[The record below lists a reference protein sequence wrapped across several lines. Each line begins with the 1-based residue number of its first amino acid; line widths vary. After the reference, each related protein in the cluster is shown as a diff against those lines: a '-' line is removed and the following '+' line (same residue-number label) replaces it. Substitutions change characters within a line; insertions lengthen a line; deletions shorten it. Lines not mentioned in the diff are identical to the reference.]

1 MNLKQLEAFVCVAEV
16 KNFSLAAKK
25 MYLTQ
30 PTVSAHIHSLEKEL
44 GAKLFIRTTKDVEL
58 SQEGEL
64 LYDNARKMLQLEKNI
79 LRDFSRK
86 DLSAVQ
92 QITVGASTVPG
103 QYILPQMLS
112 LFSRTYPGNR
122 LDLTEAD
129 SQEVVRMVQE
139 GRVEVGF
146 TGTKLE
152 DPACVFEP
160 FYYDR
165 LMVIAPN
172 IPEYQQYIESG
183 FPMERYVQEK
193 WIVREEG
200 SGTRRE
206 VERYLKSVGIDC
218 KRLDIIATISNQ
230 ETIKKSVSAA
240 MGIAIISSIAVEDY
254 VRRGNLLRFP
264 LAGGD
269 FYRKLY
275 MVWSKNHKPGNA
287 ARLFIQFV
295 RELQDYL

>member
-103 QYILPQMLS
+103 QYILP
-112 LFSRTYPGNR
+112 
-122 LDLTEAD
+122 
-129 SQEVVRMVQE
+129 
-139 GRVEVGF
+139 
-146 TGTKLE
+146 
-152 DPACVFEP
+152 
-160 FYYDR
+160 
-165 LMVIAPN
+165 
-172 IPEYQQYIESG
+172 
-183 FPMERYVQEK
+183 
-193 WIVREEG
+193 
-200 SGTRRE
+200 
-206 VERYLKSVGIDC
+206 
-218 KRLDIIATISNQ
+218 
-230 ETIKKSVSAA
+230 
-240 MGIAIISSIAVEDY
+240 
-254 VRRGNLLRFP
+254 
-264 LAGGD
+264 
-269 FYRKLY
+269 
-275 MVWSKNHKPGNA
+275 
-287 ARLFIQFV
+287 
-295 RELQDYL
+295 

>member
-30 PTVSAHIHSLEKEL
+30 PTISTHIHSLEKEL

-86 DLSAVQ
+86 DPSAIQ
-92 QITVGASTVPG
+92 QIRVGASTVPG

-165 LMVIAPN
+165 LIVITPN

-183 FPMERYVQEK
+183 FPMERYSQEK

-218 KRLDIIATISNQ
+218 RRLDIIATISNQ

-254 VRRGNLLRFP
+254 LRRGKLLRFP